1 MNTFMPLE
9 IRDTTASADSA
20 EDFQDCMKR
29 LLLLPYRV
37 RDDRDVGIVAH
48 PPPGKPARDVVCH

>member
-1 MNTFMPLE
+1 MPLE

-37 RDDRDVGIVAH
+37 RDDRDVGIVAD